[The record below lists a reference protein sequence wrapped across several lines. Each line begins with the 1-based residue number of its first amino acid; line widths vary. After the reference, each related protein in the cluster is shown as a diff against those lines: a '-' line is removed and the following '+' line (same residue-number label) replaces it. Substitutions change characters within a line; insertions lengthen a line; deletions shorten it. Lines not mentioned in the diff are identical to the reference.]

1 VNVQRDEI
9 RPSHGCLLAEWVIRV
24 QETAYPKLQPHTSYI
39 FNRTHDGVFERIS
52 RVVCRNDA

>member
-39 FNRTHDGVFERIS
+39 FNGI
-52 RVVCRNDA
+52 